1 MLGLTTVR
9 LHAGWWRQAT
19 LICEM
24 STATAHPEI
33 SGFPALRFR
42 TSTSNYYPSHIP
54 VTHAPN
60 NVRALNSPRLLRRSL
75 AGTVERFSHELNL
88 RLLYIIFVLLMV
100 LFIWKRASTA
110 SFMEKHVCFS
120 ITTLKCQHTK
130 NTKHFTAPLLQ
141 HYYCHNRLCT
151 LAASPAAFECGQ
163 DVSSKAATVA
173 TSLRNKG
180 CALWAPLL
188 QSSAALHHNGNNRN
202 LASTLNIVSSMR
214 P

>member
-88 RLLYIIFVLLMV
+88 RLLYIVFVLLMVLMV

-120 ITTLKCQHTK
+120 ITTLKCQQTK
-130 NTKHFTAPLLQ
+130 DTKHFMAPLLQ

-163 DVSSKAATVA
+163 DVSSKAATMA
-173 TSLRNKG
+173 TSLRNK
-180 CALWAPLL
+180 AAPCGPPCSSSPLHSTTTATTGIL
-188 QSSAALHHNGNNRN
+188 QA
-202 LASTLNIVSSMR
+202 